1 MEDASKDPV
10 IRRRNGGG
18 MELKCKLEEGRNR
31 GAYQVTWTCADHHI
45 RKVSPEGAFEADI
58 AL

>member
-1 MEDASKDPV
+1 
-10 IRRRNGGG
+10 